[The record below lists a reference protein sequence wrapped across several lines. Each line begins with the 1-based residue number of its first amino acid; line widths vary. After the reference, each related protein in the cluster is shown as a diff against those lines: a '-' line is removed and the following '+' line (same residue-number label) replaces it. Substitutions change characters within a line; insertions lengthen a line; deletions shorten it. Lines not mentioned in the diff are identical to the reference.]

1 MFKIIFQ
8 IHHDSL
14 KNSFYIQKR
23 KNEFKFFL
31 GEGRT
36 ILTSWLVVQLDE
48 KWERGGGERKWLR
61 KMMIEE

>member
-8 IHHDSL
+8 IHHDNL

-23 KNEFKFFL
+23 KNEFKIFL

-36 ILTSWLVVQLDE
+36 ILTSWLVVHLDE
-48 KWERGGGERKWLR
+48 KWERGGGRGND
-61 KMMIEE
+61 

>member
-8 IHHDSL
+8 IHHDNL

-23 KNEFKFFL
+23 KNEFKIFL

-36 ILTSWLVVQLDE
+36 ILTSWLVVHLDE

>member
-23 KNEFKFFL
+23 KNEFKIFL

-48 KWERGGGERKWLR
+48 KWERGGGRGND
-61 KMMIEE
+61 